1 MKKLAVSLIIVLLFS
16 SLSLLPGQ
24 TKTEIPPQRPFAAER
39 TLSPANETELASVRK
54 QLFTYLRM
62 SPRLTMA
69 ISTDPALLGY
79 QEYINKYNPELAGFI
94 QRHPEIAR
102 NPEFY
107 LFAKLPGGQGDSV
120 PYLFQ
125 RAVWPE
131 IGLRSNGVSDDVMA
145 FFVFLVVT
153 AAILWLLRILLQNR
167 RWNKIF
173 KVQTEMHTKLLDKL
187 GSNQELISYFGSDAG
202 RKFMELSPVAAALES
217 PRQSGL
223 AASITRILA
232 PLQLGIVSTLAG
244 IGLLYI
250 RGFFENSG
258 ALLIV
263 GTLALMLGI
272 GLVLSAAI
280 SWIIAQRLGLL
291 SEKGAAGQIQPGN
304 A

>member
-1 MKKLAVSLIIVLLFS
+1 MKKLAVSLLVILLFS

-24 TKTEIPPQRPFAAER
+24 TKTETPPIQPLAAER

-54 QLFTYLRM
+54 QLFKYLRM
-62 SPRLTMA
+62 SPRLTTA
-69 ISTDPALLGY
+69 ISTDPALLGF
-79 QEYINKYNPELAGFI
+79 QEYVNKYNPELAGFI

-107 LFAKLPGGQGDSV
+107 LFAKLPDGQGDDV
-120 PYLFQ
+120 PYLFR

-131 IGLRSNGVSDDVMA
+131 IGRGSNGIRGDVLA
-145 FFVFLVVT
+145 FFVFLVVL
-153 AAILWLLRILLQNR
+153 AAILWLLRLLLQNR
-167 RWNKIF
+167 RWNRIF

-217 PRQSGL
+217 PKQSGL

-232 PLQLGIVSTLAG
+232 PLQLGIASTLAG

-250 RGFFENSG
+250 RGFFEDSG
-258 ALLIV
+258 SLLIV

-272 GLVLSAAI
+272 GLMLSAGI

-291 SEKGAAGQIQPGN
+291 SEKDAAGQTGPGN